1 MHEMLPVGKKKL
13 FELILRFFGASTRPL
28 AISIAIVYM
37 PGVTKAYFAMVYL
50 SPLLFK
56 LSSLSDLVQYRRLI
70 TSSKSFERM
79 SHRYFSVVISRI
91 IFAII
96 IIFPFAIATETL
108 KIWAAISL
116 FCITDSYLMFSEI
129 RYLLSGDT
137 LRSAIYLVCSRIFQV
152 VSLSLTF
159 YFLKD
164 FLFFSA
170 SYFWIVLVFVSLVH
184 LRSGYK
190 NYDFK
195 PLLRYIRKKNNIF
208 SYLGQLRKA
217 SVEIISLVFF
227 ISTPTLISF
236 AESSN
241 EVSKYYVIG
250 FSLCSFVIMFFR
262 VLFFNSRIKYYIGS
276 GIEKNYIVY
285 AWVFVALLVAM
296 ASILGYALAEFFD
309 ISSYELILI
318 ILIFGVFVFIQL
330 VNQVMVFYLSAR
342 SVNKNYIV
350 VSLSLVAIMFALFF
364 YLQRN
369 PLYLELSVLMP
380 AIFSITV
387 SWVFYRQF
395 QK

>member
-1 MHEMLPVGKKKL
+1 MQETLPVGKKKL

-28 AISIAIVYM
+28 AISVAIVYM

-56 LSSLSDLVQYRRLI
+56 LCSLSDLVQYRRLI
-70 TSSKSFERM
+70 KSPASFQRI

-96 IIFPFAIATETL
+96 IIFPFSIATETL

-152 VSLSLTF
+152 ASLSLTF

-190 NYDFK
+190 DYDFK
-195 PLLRYIRKKNNIF
+195 ALFRYIRKKNNIF

-236 AESSN
+236 AEPSN

-250 FSLCSFVIMFFR
+250 FSLCSFVIMVFR
-262 VLFFNSRIKYYIGS
+262 VLFFNSRVKYYIGS
-276 GIEKNYIVY
+276 GVEKNYIVY
-285 AWVFVALLVAM
+285 AWVFVALLMAM
-296 ASILGYALAEFFD
+296 ALLLGYALSGFFD
-309 ISSYELILI
+309 ISLFELVLI
-318 ILIFGVFVFIQL
+318 VLIFGVFVFIQL

-342 SVNKNYIV
+342 SVNRNYIL
-350 VSLSLVAIMFALFF
+350 VSLLLVSMMSALFF
-364 YLQRN
+364 YLQRSAF
-369 PLYLELSVLMP
+369 YLELSVLLP

-387 SWVFYRQF
+387 SCIFYRKF
-395 QK
+395 KR